1 MIQSFKNQGTQDI
14 FNGIDSKAAR
24 KTCPQSLW
32 KVARR
37 KLIQINVSGNLD
49 DLNVPP
55 GNKLKALTG
64 DRDREGQHSVRIN
77 DQFRVCF
84 IWDSSGVRNV
94 EVTDYH

>member
-1 MIQSFKNQGTQDI
+1 MIQSFKNKGTQDI

-37 KLIQINVSGNLD
+37 KLIQVNVSGNLD

-64 DRDREGQHSVRIN
+64 DREGQHSVRIN

-84 IWDSSGVRNV
+84 IWYPSGVSDV
-94 EVTDYH
+94 ELTDYH

>member
-1 MIQSFKNQGTQDI
+1 VIQSFKNQGTQDI

-37 KLIQINVSGNLD
+37 KLMQINVSGNLD

-55 GNKLKALTG
+55 GNK
-64 DRDREGQHSVRIN
+64 QN
-77 DQFRVCF
+77 D
-84 IWDSSGVRNV
+84 
-94 EVTDYH
+94 